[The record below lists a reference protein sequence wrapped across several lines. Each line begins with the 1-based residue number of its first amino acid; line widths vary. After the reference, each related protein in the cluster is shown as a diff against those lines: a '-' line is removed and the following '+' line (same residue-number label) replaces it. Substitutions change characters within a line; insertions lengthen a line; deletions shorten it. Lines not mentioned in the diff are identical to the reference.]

1 MKRRISMF
9 FVVPVSLCLFLIS
22 SSPLPQTARWA
33 WANRDSLVGRHGF
46 YFNKRQWLADVR
58 TVAAGIHFLY
68 EFRNFESCPANV
80 AAALPAPP
88 PKALMFTNLPDV
100 AWTASSSRANHR
112 LSRCES
118 LCVHSRLAS
127 VNEWPPMFAVV
138 ESSSNGLTRPRRADA
153 EARCYAPLSG
163 KGMLQQLPH
172 RVAMPRADL
181 RDIRPDSCAATVVG
195 T

>member
-1 MKRRISMF
+1 MKRRISMV
-9 FVVPVSLCLFLIS
+9 FVVLVSLGLFLIS
-22 SSPLPQTARWA
+22 SSPLPQIAQWA
-33 WANRDSLVGRHGF
+33 WTNRDSLVGRHGF

-68 EFRNFESCPANV
+68 EFKNFESSPAN
-80 AAALPAPP
+80 PAPP

-112 LSRCES
+112 LSRCGS

-138 ESSSNGLTRPRRADA
+138 ESSSNGLTRPRMADA
-153 EARCYAPLSG
+153 EARSYVPLSG
-163 KGMLQQLPH
+163 KEILQQLP
-172 RVAMPRADL
+172 RRAAMPQADL
-181 RDIRPDSCAATVVG
+181 RDTHPDTCTATVVG